1 MKERPDRWRRFRQQP
16 AIHKLTHIRQSRGIN
31 GKKLRYKNDRRISV
45 STRINIFRN
54 YRRSHREI
62 ATLGAVGCSLSHID
76 VWKKFI
82 KTGSR
87 YCFIMEDDAILTES
101 TLDTVNR
108 LIPTLPQKW
117 GIWLLGCYKP
127 TLVYRKYERNPW
139 MQVYKFTASHAYLLT
154 REAAI
159 KLLADAVPIESH
171 VDHYIGDVSI
181 LNDTLIVYHPEVHI
195 EFFQKEKVLNSQS
208 TTVDSNTSQH
218 KPSGCPMCKI
228 PDDPSNMY
236 VNPSMPSKDGVR
248 IDALV
253 RDEQPRQILKLKS
266 KTRRK
271 HMV

>member
-1 MKERPDRWRRFRQQP
+1 M
-16 AIHKLTHIRQSRGIN
+16 
-31 GKKLRYKNDRRISV
+31 
-45 STRINIFRN
+45 
-54 YRRSHREI
+54 
-62 ATLGAVGCSLSHID
+62 
-76 VWKKFI
+76 
-82 KTGSR
+82 
-87 YCFIMEDDAILTES
+87 
-101 TLDTVNR
+101 
-108 LIPTLPQKW
+108 
-117 GIWLLGCYKP
+117 
-127 TLVYRKYERNPW
+127 
-139 MQVYKFTASHAYLLT
+139 
-154 REAAI
+154 
-159 KLLADAVPIESH
+159 
-171 VDHYIGDVSI
+171 
-181 LNDTLIVYHPEVHI
+181 NDTLIVYHPEVHI